1 MNLKS
6 ERTKSRPNFSEREL
20 DAISLELA
28 RRERDEKIRYFV
40 PNGGQKRFID
50 ELLRPGAF
58 IVVNGSANGGGKTYV
73 LVALLAAI
81 CWPSMAPACFA
92 DSPLIQ
98 KWPYPKRL
106 RICSTPAELAEIGSI
121 QTTIKELFPRG
132 RYESLKKG
140 RSYPSQIVADSG
152 FIIDLFSYEQDAGE
166 MAGPTLGLL
175 AWNEPPPEDL
185 WREGMARMRKGGVVP
200 VCMTSL
206 GTNPWVVDGI
216 LGKANGDDIR
226 VLYSGVEENCRQH
239 GQNGHLEHEQI
250 EKILAQYDPDER
262 EARSSGKPLSL
273 SGRIFKSFDRAAHVA
288 AEEFEPPQGAT
299 IGMACDPAIA
309 KPLAMLW
316 RYVDA
321 AGVLHYY
328 DEYPETPFE
337 GAKDSNLT
345 VSDYAAIIKSKE
357 AGRTVND
364 RILDR
369 HFGAARRSLGGKTLK
384 EEFSEAGIDFRDSY
398 ALGEEIETGILRI
411 KELLRWDKSKP
422 QDSLNRPRIRISPKC
437 KNLIASL
444 ERWGRDPK
452 TGKPLEAY
460 KDFIDVLRYD
470 VMSNPSVEV
479 AQNWPTAPTAFYGV
493 GNV

>member
-1 MNLKS
+1 MV
-6 ERTKSRPNFSEREL
+6 EL
-20 DAISLELA
+20 DAICLELA

-40 PNGGQKRFID
+40 PNGGQRRFID

-58 IVVNGSANGGGKTYV
+58 VVVNGSGNGGGKTYV
-73 LVALLAAI
+73 LIALTAAI
-81 CWPSMAPACFA
+81 SWASMAPPVFA
-92 DSPLIQ
+92 SSPIIQ
-98 KWPYPKRL
+98 NWPYPKRL

-121 QTTIKELFPRG
+121 QTTIKELFPKG
-132 RYESLKKG
+132 RYEAMKKG
-140 RSYPSQIVADSG
+140 RSYPSQFVTDTG

-175 AWNEPPPEDL
+175 GFNEPPPEDL
-185 WREGMARMRKGGVVP
+185 WREGMARMRKGGIVP

-206 GTNPWVVDGI
+206 ATNPWVVDSI

-226 VLYSGVEENCRQH
+226 VLYSGVEENCKQH
-239 GQNGHLEHEQI
+239 GANGHLEHDQI
-250 EKILAQYDPDER
+250 EKILAQYDEDER
-262 EARSSGKPLSL
+262 EARSSGKPLSM
-273 SGRIFKSFDRAAHVA
+273 SGRIFKSFDRSVHVA
-288 AEEFEPPQGAT
+288 QDEFEPPQGAT

-316 RYVDA
+316 RYVDE

-328 DEYPETPFE
+328 DEYPESTFE

-345 VSDYAAIIKSKE
+345 VSDYAAIIKAKE
-357 AGRTVND
+357 SGRTISD

-384 EEFSEAGIDFRDSY
+384 EEFSEAGINFRDSY
-398 ALGEEIETGILRI
+398 TLGEEIETGISKI
-411 KELLRWDKSKP
+411 KEYLKWDKSKP

-437 KNLIASL
+437 RNLIAAL

-470 VMSNPSVEV
+470 VMSNPAVEV
-479 AQNWPTAPTAFYGV
+479 ARDWGGLRQAHYGV
-493 GNV
+493 GNT

>member
-1 MNLKS
+1 M
-6 ERTKSRPNFSEREL
+6 EL
-20 DAISLELA
+20 NAISLELA

-58 IVVNGSANGGGKTYV
+58 VVVNGSGNGGGKTYV
-73 LVALLAAI
+73 LISLVAAI
-81 CWPSMAPACFA
+81 AWPMMAPSCFA
-92 DSPLIQ
+92 SSPMIQ
-98 KWPYPKRL
+98 NWPYPKRL

-121 QTTIKELFPRG
+121 QTTIKELFPKG
-132 RYESLKKG
+132 RYEALKKG
-140 RSYPSQIVADSG
+140 RSYPSQFLTDSG
-152 FIIDLFSYEQDAGE
+152 FVIDLFSYEQDAGE

-175 AWNEPPPEDL
+175 GFNEPPPEDL
-185 WREGMARMRKGGVVP
+185 WREGMARMRKGGIVP

-206 GTNPWVVDGI
+206 ATNPWVVDSI
-216 LGKANGDDIR
+216 LGKANGKDIR
-226 VLYSGVEENCRQH
+226 VLYSGVEENCKQH
-239 GQNGHLEHEQI
+239 GINGHLEHDQI

-262 EARSSGKPLSL
+262 EARSSGKPLSM
-273 SGRIFKSFDRAAHVA
+273 SGRIFKGFDRSVHVA
-288 AEEFEPPQGAT
+288 KDEFEPPSEGVS

-328 DEYPETPFE
+328 DEYPETAFE

-345 VSDYAAIIKSKE
+345 VTDYAAIIKAKE
-357 AGRTVND
+357 AGRTISN

-369 HFGAARRSLGGKTLK
+369 HFGTARRSLGSATLK
-384 EEFSEAGIDFRDSY
+384 EEFSNAGIDFDDSY
-398 ALGEEIETGILRI
+398 SMGEEIETGILRI
-411 KELLRWDKSKP
+411 KELLRWDTSKP
-422 QDSLNRPRIRISPKC
+422 QDALNRPRIRISPKC
-437 KNLIASL
+437 RNLISAL

-470 VMSNPSVEV
+470 VMSNPAVEV
-479 AQNWPTAPTAFYGV
+479 QRDWSGSPAFYGV
-493 GNV
+493 QV